1 MNNLKNSLKNDACNP
16 KYTHPDI
23 KLDVDIPEEWV
34 SLSYHNDVCPSFE
47 LNGYVVFIEHQD
59 IKRREVDTM
68 PRFLVIHAKDK
79 GNGGFDWGFMSDD
92 FNEVLSL
99 VDKTVWR

>member
-1 MNNLKNSLKNDACNP
+1 MKYFDKNYYS
-16 KYTHPDI
+16 DI
-23 KLDVDIPEEWV
+23 VDKIPFMAMDTSEK
-34 SLSYHNDVCPSFE
+34 NDVCPSFE

-59 IKRREVDTM
+59 IKLREVDTM
-68 PRFLVIHAKDK
+68 PSFLVIHAKDK